1 MTEDEAKTKWCP
13 QYQVNGG
20 TDADDNR
27 STRFNPETKTYG
39 PSLENPKCIG
49 SACMAFRWIPLM
61 ADDAFKDAV
70 IKAAADI
77 GDKTDSKHRAA
88 KHVTENRAAYGL
100 PVAPFDGFCGLAG
113 KP

>member
-27 STRFNPETKTYG
+27 STRFLPETKAYG
-39 PSLENPKCIG
+39 PSLLNAKCIG
-49 SACMAFRWIPLM
+49 SACMAWRWDRELWQLQ
-61 ADDAFKDAV
+61 
-70 IKAAADI
+70 
-77 GDKTDSKHRAA
+77 TDEKGMCLRKEDGIYH
-88 KHVTENRAAYGL
+88 
-100 PVAPFDGFCGLAG
+100 GFCGLAG